1 MRSFCTLLS
10 RFISPLLLVASAPLL
25 AASPIPS
32 APTLAASSYILMD
45 ANSGRILVE
54 SNAHQPLPPAS
65 LTKLMTAFVAENEL
79 AAGNISAT
87 EEVLVSEKAWKMGG
101 STMFIEVGERVAVEE
116 LLKGIII
123 VSGNDASVAIAEH
136 IAGSEG
142 AFAELMNSTANELG
156 MTNTRFVNAS
166 GWPAEGHYTTAADLA
181 VLARA
186 TIYQHPDRYGIYA
199 EKYYQY
205 GVDKKT
211 GKPLRKQ
218 PNRNRLLW
226 SNSAVD
232 GLKTGHTEE
241 AGYCLVT
248 SASQDG
254 RRLISVVMGAKSEK
268 SRASETQKLL
278 TYGFRFFENA
288 LVKRGGEALQ
298 TPRVWKGVTDKVAV
312 GVSEDIMVTIPRG
325 QSKNLSAVME
335 LNPTL
340 EAPLKQGQVLGEVK
354 VLLGEELIETVPVVA
369 LQAVES
375 GGFFRRLWDSILLF
389 VFGLFA

>member
-1 MRSFCTLLS
+1 MRFFGF
-10 RFISPLLLVASAPLL
+10 RFIYLLAPLVLLLSAPLK

-32 APTLAASSYILMD
+32 APSLAASSYLLMD
-45 ANSGRILVE
+45 ADSGRILVE

-65 LTKLMTAFVAENEL
+65 LTKLMTAYVAENEL
-79 AAGNISAT
+79 AAGNIGAQD
-87 EEVLVSEKAWKMGG
+87 EVLVSEKAWKMGG
-101 STMFIEVGERVAVEE
+101 STMFIEVGERVPVEE

-136 IAGSEG
+136 IAGSEE
-142 AFAELMNSTANELG
+142 AFADVMNSTASELG
-156 MTNTRFVNAS
+156 MSNTHFVNAS
-166 GWPAEGHYTTAADLA
+166 GWPADDHYTTAADLA
-181 VLARA
+181 KLARA
-186 TIYQHPDRYGIYA
+186 IIYRHPDRYDIYA

-241 AGYCLVT
+241 AGFCLVT
-248 SASQDG
+248 SAAQDG

-268 SRASETQKLL
+268 ARASETQKLL

-288 LVKRGGEALQ
+288 LVKRGGESLQ
-298 TPRVWKGVTDKVAV
+298 SPRVWKGTVDQVAV
-312 GVSEDIMVTIPRG
+312 GVSEDIVVTIPRG

-335 LNPTL
+335 LNPQL

-354 VLLGEELIETVPVVA
+354 VKLGDELIETVPVVA
-369 LQAVES
+369 LQAVEA
-375 GGFFRRLWDSILLF
+375 GGFFKRLWDSIMLF
-389 VFGLFA
+389 VYGLFA

>member
-1 MRSFCTLLS
+1 MRSFGSRLFRFVSLTLLVS
-10 RFISPLLLVASAPLL
+10 SSTLM

-32 APTLAASSYILMD
+32 APNLAASSYILID
-45 ANSGRILVE
+45 ADSGHVLVE
-54 SNAHQPLPPAS
+54 SNANQPLPPAS

-79 AAGNISAT
+79 AAGNISAD

-101 STMFIEVGERVAVEE
+101 STMFIEVGERVPVEE

-136 IAGSEG
+136 IAGSEES
-142 AFAELMNSTANELG
+142 FADVMNATALELD
-156 MTNTRFVNAS
+156 MTNTNFVNSS
-166 GWPAEGHYTTAADLA
+166 GWPAENHYTTAADLA
-181 VLARA
+181 KLARA
-186 TIYQHPDRYGIYA
+186 TIYEHPDRYGIYA

-248 SASQDG
+248 SAAKDG
-254 RRLISVVMGAKSEK
+254 RRLISVIMGAKTEK
-268 SRASETQKLL
+268 SRAVETQKLL

-288 LVKRGGEALQ
+288 LVKRGAESLQ
-298 TPRVWKGVTDKVAV
+298 TPRVWKGTADQVAV
-312 GVSEDIMVTIPRG
+312 GVSEDIVVTIPRG

-335 LNPTL
+335 LNPDL
-340 EAPLKQGQVLGEVK
+340 EAPLKQGQVLGDVK
-354 VLLGEELIETVPVVA
+354 VMLGDELIESVPVVA
-369 LQAVES
+369 LESVEA
-375 GGFFRRLWDSILLF
+375 GGFFKRLWDSILMF
-389 VFGLFA
+389 VYGLFS